1 MKIEFE
7 IPNEKV
13 QDLNSNGR
21 AELTRHCKQWT
32 EDIIDEA
39 TRIEASRNDG
49 TSTEITA
56 AIISE
61 AAIYSKRFPIR
72 KKKKWWVK
80 VIQIIAFIS
89 SLVAGS
95 LLDIEKFNKTGHVI
109 WFIATLF
116 IAVATTV
123 YLTFNSEQ
131 NG

>member
-1 MKIEFE
+1 MRIEFE
-7 IPNEKV
+7 IPDEKV
-13 QDLNSNGR
+13 SDLNPNGQT
-21 AELTRHCKQWT
+21 ELTRHCKQWT

-49 TSTEITA
+49 TNTEITA

-61 AAIYSKRFPIR
+61 AATYSKRFPL
-72 KKKKWWVK
+72 KHKKKWWIK
-80 VIQIIAFIS
+80 VIQIAAFIS
-89 SLVAGS
+89 SLIAGS
-95 LLDIEKFNKTGHVI
+95 LLDVEKFKETSHVI
-109 WFIATLF
+109 WFIVTLF

>member
-1 MKIEFE
+1 MRIEFD
-7 IPNEKV
+7 IPDEKV
-13 QDLNSNGR
+13 SDLNPNGR
-21 AELTRHCKQWT
+21 TELTRHCKQWT

-49 TSTEITA
+49 TNTEITA

-61 AAIYSKRFPIR
+61 AATYSKRFPL
-72 KKKKWWVK
+72 KHKKKWGIK
-80 VIQIIAFIS
+80 LIQISAFIS
-89 SLVAGS
+89 SLIAGS
-95 LLDIEKFNKTGHVI
+95 LLDVEKFKETSHVI
-109 WFIATLF
+109 WFIVTLF

>member
-1 MKIEFE
+1 MRIEFD
-7 IPNEKV
+7 IPEEKV
-13 QDLNSNGR
+13 HDLNPNGR
-21 AELTRHCKQWT
+21 TELTRHCKQWT

-49 TSTEITA
+49 TNIEITA

-61 AAIYSKRFPIR
+61 AATYSKRFPFAR
-72 KKKKWWVK
+72 KKKWWLK
-80 VIQIIAFIS
+80 LIQLLAFIS

-95 LLDIEKFNKTGHVI
+95 LLDIEKFKETNHVI
-109 WFIATLF
+109 WFIITLF

>member
-1 MKIEFE
+1 MKIEFD
-7 IPNEKV
+7 IPDEKV
-13 QDLNSNGR
+13 SDLNPNGKI
-21 AELTRHCKQWT
+21 ELTRHCKQWT

-61 AAIYSKRFPIR
+61 AATYSKRFPI
-72 KKKKWWVK
+72 KTKKKWWIK
-80 VIQIIAFIS
+80 VIQIIAFIF
-89 SLVAGS
+89 SLIAGS
-95 LLDIEKFNKTGHVI
+95 LLDVEKFKETNHVI
-109 WFIATLF
+109 WFIITLF

>member
-1 MKIEFE
+1 MKIEFD
-7 IPNEKV
+7 IPDEKV
-13 QDLNSNGR
+13 KDLNINGR
-21 AELTRHCKQWT
+21 SELTRHCKEWT

-61 AAIYSKRFPIR
+61 ATTYSKRFSLK
-72 KKKKWWVK
+72 KKKKWWIK
-80 VIQIIAFIS
+80 VIQVTAFVS
-89 SLVAGS
+89 SLLAGS
-95 LLDIEKFNKTGHVI
+95 LLDIEKFKETSHVI

>member
-1 MKIEFE
+1 MRIEFD
-7 IPNEKV
+7 IPDEKV
-13 QDLNSNGR
+13 QDLNPNGR
-21 AELTRHCKQWT
+21 TELSRHCKQWT

-49 TSTEITA
+49 TNNEITA

-61 AAIYSKRFPIR
+61 ATTYSKRFPH
-72 KKKKWWVK
+72 KSKKKWWVK
-80 VIQIIAFIS
+80 AIQ
-89 SLVAGS
+89 LVAFMSTLITGS
-95 LLDIEKFNKTGHVI
+95 LLDTEKFKETSHVV
-109 WFIATLF
+109 WFIITLF